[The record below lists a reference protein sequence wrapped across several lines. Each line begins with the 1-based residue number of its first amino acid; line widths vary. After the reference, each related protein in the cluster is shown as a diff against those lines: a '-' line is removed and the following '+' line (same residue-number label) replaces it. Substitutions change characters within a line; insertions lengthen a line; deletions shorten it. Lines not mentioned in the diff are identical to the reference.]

1 MESIKQNQREEYKTK
16 RTDAIKMKLE
26 KYNINRKKNVNVISI
41 KRCKKQCKVKDEGA
55 VVAGSCC
62 TLIYVPL
69 VCCWLDSTKKSIRS
83 NGQIIPLI
91 YIMKSRIFSRYCSF
105 VNF

>member
-41 KRCKKQCKVKDEGA
+41 NGVKNN
-55 VVAGSCC
+55 V
-62 TLIYVPL
+62 
-69 VCCWLDSTKKSIRS
+69 R
-83 NGQIIPLI
+83 
-91 YIMKSRIFSRYCSF
+91 
-105 VNF
+105 